1 VYSLKVCELVVVCID
16 ACAEEEPG
24 VSAIDNLGHV
34 AEFDKVGL
42 MLLVAGR
49 DKAVDLFALSAR
61 GRKSTRVCGRNEC
74 AIGVRVVTR
83 LWQEDSA
90 YLALELHL
98 LLVLHNVSSVL
109 KITFN

>member
-24 VSAIDNLGHV
+24 VSAIDNLG
-34 AEFDKVGL
+34 L

-49 DKAVDLFALSAR
+49 DEAVDLFALSAR